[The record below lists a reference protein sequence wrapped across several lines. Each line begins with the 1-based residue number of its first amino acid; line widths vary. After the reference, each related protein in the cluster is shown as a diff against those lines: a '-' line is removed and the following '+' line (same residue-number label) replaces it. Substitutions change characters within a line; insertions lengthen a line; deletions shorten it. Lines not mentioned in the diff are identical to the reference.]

1 MSQTFFFPL
10 AVQPSSCHRP
20 RPFPCFPAFHAHKT
34 CDLASH
40 PRSSLQHKIHGTS
53 PSWVEEQVLYHALS
67 FPGKERDR
75 ERNVCVSMCVR
86 VQASACV
93 SEQGLH
99 RPPSPFWKPVR
110 WVGTLTTLT
119 LPYLT
124 LTLPPRPSSS
134 SSLSVPTV
142 AARPSSGE
150 GGDVDGWVSGGGTAC
165 TSLSR
170 YRHKAGSPLP
180 RVSRTDCDTFLCTPY
195 FSPCHLPTSFPHPTC
210 PVSVSSVHPTT
221 TPYPVPYP
229 YSLRVPPSSSRLG

>member
-110 WVGTLTTLT
+110 WVGTLTTL
-119 LPYLT
+119 PYFDTPSPSVLV
-124 LTLPPRPSSS
+124 LVFVRPNRCS
-134 SSLSVPTV
+134 
-142 AARPSSGE
+142 PSF
-150 GGDVDGWVSGGGTAC
+150 VRGGGG
-165 TSLSR
+165 R
-170 YRHKAGSPLP
+170 
-180 RVSRTDCDTFLCTPY
+180 
-195 FSPCHLPTSFPHPTC
+195 
-210 PVSVSSVHPTT
+210 
-221 TPYPVPYP
+221 
-229 YSLRVPPSSSRLG
+229 